1 MVRGA
6 PGAAREHLT
15 VLPDA
20 STVAALLADD
30 YTAAVLQ
37 GARDDIDAVL
47 WRRDVRAN
55 AAVVAGASLARG
67 ARDSAAVDG
76 ADTAVVDDSPMGRVL
91 AAAQRVTAAAP
102 GQAETWGRAPLQVL
116 AHLHVLTGR
125 GMVDEEE
132 LGRPRSGGSAD
143 DPLNLGTLPAD
154 ATPVGPHLVRL
165 ADWVSRS
172 QDVPALVVAAL
183 VHAELMQLRP
193 FTWGSG
199 LVARASV
206 RCVLVARG
214 LDPSMFTIP
223 ELGMLEQGRGAYV
236 NAIRGYA
243 SGDPAGLAASVR
255 WFATAIGLGA
265 RAVQVP

>member
-1 MVRGA
+1 M
-6 PGAAREHLT
+6 
-15 VLPDA
+15 LP
-20 STVAALLADD
+20 TDD
-30 YTAAVLQ
+30 RIAQLINDESTAAVLQ

-55 AAVVAGASLARG
+55 AAGVAAASQARG

-76 ADTAVVDDSPMGRVL
+76 ADTAIVDDSPMGQVL
-91 AAAQRVTAAAP
+91 AAAQHVTAAAP
-102 GQAETWGRAPLQVL
+102 GQAEIWGRAPLQVL
-116 AHLHVLTGR
+116 AHLHALTAR
-125 GMVDEEE
+125 GMVGEEE
-132 LGRPRSGGSAD
+132 LGRPRGGDSAD
-143 DPLNLGTLPAD
+143 DPLNLGALPSD

-172 QDVPALVVAAL
+172 QEVPALLVAAL
-183 VHAELMQLRP
+183 VHAELMHLRP

-236 NAIRGYA
+236 TAIRGYG
-243 SGDPAGLAASVR
+243 SGDPVGLAASVR
-255 WFATAIGLGA
+255 WFATAVGHGA
-265 RAVQVP
+265 RAVQLP